1 LRFYWRISPIA
12 DLCAGVR
19 APLTSSETTIGG
31 MTATPSWS
39 ASSTAFDP
47 AAKKSIHTDVSMT
60 TPATASSLVRIDV
73 ELQLPAVRQRPLIE
87 PASLD
92 VLETLDERLR
102 NALTGHLESRIEKIR
117 GKIRRHPARR

>member
-1 LRFYWRISPIA
+1 MLERRLVNRHTLENFA
-12 DLCAGVR
+12 DRQSLC
-19 APLTSSETTIGG
+19 
-31 MTATPSWS
+31 
-39 ASSTAFDP
+39 

-73 ELQLPAVRQRPLIE
+73 ELQFPAVRQRPLIE